1 MGTRSSALARWQAE
15 WVARQLTS
23 LGQQVEL
30 VLLATSGDQR
40 GGSLTQFGGIGVFTK
55 EIQQALLE
63 DRIDLAVH
71 SLKDLPTQSVPGLT
85 ISAVPKRAAV
95 ADVLVSNSGD
105 PLNELPRGARIGTGS
120 PRRRAQLLHARVD
133 LEVADI
139 RGNVDTRLRKLD
151 AGEYDAIVLARAGLE
166 RLGLEQ
172 RITEEF
178 SSQVMLPAVGQGAL
192 GIETRAGD
200 KQSSTIVRELNDEPS
215 QQAVTA
221 ERRLLSAL
229 QAGCLAPIGA
239 IAVVN
244 AGQLV
249 LNAVVISPDG
259 KHRLVTR
266 VAGPSDSADSIGEQ
280 AAEQLRDQ
288 GAEELI
294 SDARDD

>member
-120 PRRRAQLLHARVD
+120 PRRRAPAPAYHKTEQYRGRKKTV
-133 LEVADI
+133 LE
-139 RGNVDTRLRKLD
+139 TKKRLS
-151 AGEYDAIVLARAGLE
+151 V
-166 RLGLEQ
+166 
-172 RITEEF
+172 
-178 SSQVMLPAVGQGAL
+178 P
-192 GIETRAGD
+192 
-200 KQSSTIVRELNDEPS
+200 
-215 QQAVTA
+215 
-221 ERRLLSAL
+221 
-229 QAGCLAPIGA
+229 
-239 IAVVN
+239 
-244 AGQLV
+244 
-249 LNAVVISPDG
+249 
-259 KHRLVTR
+259 
-266 VAGPSDSADSIGEQ
+266 
-280 AAEQLRDQ
+280 
-288 GAEELI
+288 
-294 SDARDD
+294 